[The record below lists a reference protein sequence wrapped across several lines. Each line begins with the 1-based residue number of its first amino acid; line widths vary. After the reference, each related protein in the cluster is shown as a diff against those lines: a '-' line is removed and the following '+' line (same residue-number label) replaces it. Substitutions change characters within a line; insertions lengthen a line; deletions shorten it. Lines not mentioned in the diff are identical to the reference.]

1 MRRLSVEHLGYECFF
16 PRPRGQFEAQVRRQ
30 GSEKSGPADGVLWS
44 GGKRRNISRKEFKR
58 LEEEEV
64 EEEEEEEGR
73 KSRGMA

>member
-1 MRRLSVEHLGYECFF
+1 MSVFF

-58 LEEEEV
+58 LEEEE
-64 EEEEEEEGR
+64 EEEGR